1 MARRD
6 ESLRQ
11 TLPGLRKIFRR
22 LWPYMRR
29 QRGLIMTSLVALLV
43 GVGLRLLEPWPLKFI
58 FDRVV
63 SSKAPTDDRFWFV
76 PRLEAMDARRLLI
89 VVAVALVLI
98 TSLRAVFEYITEVA
112 FARIGN
118 RVLACVRNDLYKHV
132 QGLDLAFHTSA
143 RGGDLIIRMI
153 NDVNMLRDAAAT
165 AILPLVA
172 KSLVLV
178 GMWSV
183 MFWLNWRLALLALAT
198 LPLLWLRTIR
208 ITRRIREAARVQRQ
222 RQGDMAALA
231 SESIAAIKIVQAFG
245 MEGSLG
251 RSFDERSEETQREDV
266 KVARLSA
273 ALGRTVDVLLAIA
286 TGLVLWYGA
295 TLALRGQLTP
305 GDLLVFLTY
314 LRRAFNPVQ
323 DFAKYT
329 GRLGKAT
336 AAGERVLEL
345 LDRPSRVCDLPGA
358 VAAPA
363 LRGEVRL
370 ENVTFAY
377 DPDGPPV
384 LEDLSLEVRPGECV
398 AVAGPSGVGKSTL
411 ANLLLRFYDPD
422 VGRLLIDGRDVRE
435 YTLKSLREQ
444 VAVVLQDS
452 VLFGISVRENIA
464 HGKPDAT
471 DEEIVAAARLA
482 NAHEFITAMPGGY
495 GAALAERG
503 GSLSGGQ
510 RQRIAIARAAVRQAR
525 VLVLDEPTSGLDE
538 ENARAVVDA
547 LARLWVGR
555 TTILITHDLQL
566 ASRTDRVV
574 YLEERGIRESGTH
587 AELMRLG
594 GRYAT
599 LYRMQITASEAE
611 RRREE
616 AEHALAS

>member
-6 ESLRQ
+6 NSLRQ
-11 TLPGLRKIFRR
+11 TLPGLGKVFRR

-29 QRGLIMTSLVALLV
+29 QRGLITTSLVALLL
-43 GVGLRLLEPWPLKFI
+43 GVGFRLLEPWPLKFI

-63 SSKAPTDDRFWFV
+63 SSGAPRRDRFGFV
-76 PRLEAMDARRLLI
+76 PTLDAMDARTLLI
-89 VVAVALVLI
+89 LVAGALVLF
-98 TSLRAVFEYITEVA
+98 TCVRAMFEYVTEVA

-132 QGLDLAFHTSA
+132 QGLDLSFHTSA

-165 AILPLVA
+165 AVLPLVA

-208 ITRRIREAARVQRQ
+208 ITRRIRDAARAQRQ

-231 SESIAAIKIVQAFG
+231 SESIGAIKIVQAFG
-245 MEGSLG
+245 MEGALG
-251 RSFDERSEETQREDV
+251 RSFDERSEQTQKEDV
-266 KVARLSA
+266 RVARLSA
-273 ALGRTVDVLLAIA
+273 GLERSVDILLAIA

-345 LDRPSRVCDLPGA
+345 LDRPARVCDLPGA

-363 LRGEVRL
+363 FRGEVRL
-370 ENVTFAY
+370 ENVTFGY

-384 LEDLSLEVRPGECV
+384 LEDLTLEVRPGECV
-398 AVAGPSGVGKSTL
+398 AVAGPSGIGKSTL
-411 ANLLLRFYDPD
+411 ANLLLRFYDPCA
-422 VGRLLIDGRDVRE
+422 GRLVIDGRDVRE

-444 VAVVLQDS
+444 VAVVLQDA
-452 VLFGISVRENIA
+452 VLFGASVRDNIA
-464 HGKPDAT
+464 HGKPECS
-471 DEEIVAAARLA
+471 EEDVLAAARLA
-482 NAHEFITAMPGGY
+482 NAHEFISALPDGY
-495 GAALAERG
+495 DTVLGERG
-503 GSLSGGQ
+503 ATLSGGQ
-510 RQRIAIARAAVRQAR
+510 RQRIAIARAAIRQAR
-525 VLVLDEPTSGLDE
+525 LLVLDEPTTGLDE

-547 LARLWVGR
+547 LARLWEGR
-555 TTILITHDLQL
+555 TTFLITHDLQL
-566 ASRTDRVV
+566 ASRADRIV
-574 YLEERGIRESGTH
+574 YLEERRVAESGTH

-599 LYRMQITASEAE
+599 LYRMQITAAEAE

>member
-6 ESLRQ
+6 NSLRQ
-11 TLPGLRKIFRR
+11 TLPGLGKIFRR

-29 QRGLIMTSLVALLV
+29 QRGLITTSLVALLL
-43 GVGLRLLEPWPLKFI
+43 GVGFRLLEPWPLKFV
-58 FDRVV
+58 FDRIV
-63 SSKAPTDDRFWFV
+63 SNGAKATDPFWFV
-76 PRLEAMDARRLLI
+76 PKLEAMDARTMLI

-98 TSLRAVFEYITEVA
+98 TSLRATFEYVTEVA

-178 GMWSV
+178 GMWSG

-208 ITRRIREAARVQRQ
+208 ITRRIREASRVQRQ

-231 SESIAAIKIVQAFG
+231 SESIGAIKIVQAFG

-345 LDRPSRVCDLPGA
+345 LDRPAKVYDLPEA

-384 LEDLSLEVRPGECV
+384 LEDLNLDVRPGECV

-422 VGRLLIDGRDVRE
+422 VGRLVIDGRDVRE
-435 YTLKSLREQ
+435 YTLKSLRGQ

-452 VLFGISVRENIA
+452 VLFGASVRENIA

-471 DEEIVAAARLA
+471 EEEVVAAARLA
-482 NAHEFITAMPGGY
+482 NAHEFIVALPGGY
-495 GAALAERG
+495 DAVLAERG

-510 RQRIAIARAAVRQAR
+510 RQRIA
-525 VLVLDEPTSGLDE
+525 
-538 ENARAVVDA
+538 
-547 LARLWVGR
+547 
-555 TTILITHDLQL
+555 
-566 ASRTDRVV
+566 
-574 YLEERGIRESGTH
+574 
-587 AELMRLG
+587 
-594 GRYAT
+594 
-599 LYRMQITASEAE
+599 
-611 RRREE
+611 
-616 AEHALAS
+616 